1 LNIDKTNQW
10 EFLDYLSF
18 ESKINM
24 LNKFSR
30 QKIDELNNAFLKD
43 KQNSYV
49 DRISLKVLD
58 NLQINISNIHIRI
71 EDNNINPT
79 ISLGLTL
86 QSFNVTNTDEN
97 WNPVFIDRNLNKN
110 ATIYKILKL
119 NNFGIFLNLNDK
131 IKLSDYKNYKDVEI
145 KMGQMFSEIN
155 EYVKDYDYLIKP
167 SKSIFLYI

>member
-1 LNIDKTNQW
+1 
-10 EFLDYLSF
+10 
-18 ESKINM
+18 M